1 MHNTNGA
8 ADAPSSRHHFGS
20 LITIM
25 ETRPTLVQTQP
36 PDLEDQALLDQLLTP
51 YLTDATTVL
60 GQRAPLLAE
69 MVRYHLGD
77 LDADLRPAPPG
88 TIDRG
93 KRIRPAVAILST
105 IATTG
110 EADRG
115 AAVAAAIELVHNFTL
130 IHDDIQ
136 DESPT
141 RRHRPTVWS
150 LWNIGQAINAG
161 DALFAA
167 AHLPFFQLTDLGV
180 PPALTLRLLEALAR
194 TTIEI
199 VAGQTLDLGF
209 EGRADVTSDDYLAM
223 IAGKT
228 AAILRY
234 AAWAGAT
241 LGEAGDEV
249 ADQFATFGLALG
261 LGFQV
266 RDDALGIWGATAATG
281 KVQADDIR
289 RRKQSLPILLLR
301 ERAAPAI
308 RNELI
313 AIYQAPTIDP
323 AGIERVLA
331 LLAEH
336 KVRSTIETQV
346 EQYHDQ
352 ARDALLIATGR
363 GDNPARDRLLD
374 LVERLAFRTG

>member
-1 MHNTNGA
+1 
-8 ADAPSSRHHFGS
+8 
-20 LITIM
+20 M
-25 ETRPTLVQTQP
+25 ESRPTLVQTQP
-36 PDLEDQALLDQLLTP
+36 PDLDDEALLDQLLTP
-51 YLTDATTVL
+51 YMAEATAAL
-60 GQRAPLLAE
+60 GSRAPLLAE
-69 MVRYHLGD
+69 MVRYHLGE
-77 LDADLRPAPPG
+77 LDAELRLAPPG
-88 TIDRG
+88 SIDRG
-93 KRIRPAVAILST
+93 KRIRPALAVLST
-105 IATTG
+105 VAAG
-110 EADRG
+110 GAAERG

-150 LWNIGQAINAG
+150 LWNVGQAINAG

-167 AHLPFFQLTDLGV
+167 AHLPFFRLTDLGV
-180 PPALTLRLLEALAR
+180 PPPLTLRLLEALER

-209 EGRADVTSDDYLAM
+209 EGRPDVTSDDYLAM

-228 AAILRY
+228 AAIVRY
-234 AAWAGAT
+234 AAWAGAM
-241 LGEAGDEV
+241 LGEAGEET

-281 KVQADDIR
+281 KERADDIR

-301 ERAAPAI
+301 ERAGPTI
-308 RNELI
+308 RDELRT
-313 AIYQAPTIDP
+313 IYDAPTIDP

-336 KVRSTIETQV
+336 EVRATIETQV

-352 ARDALLIATGR
+352 ARSALLIATGR
-363 GDNPARDRLLD
+363 GDNPARDRLLE

>member
-1 MHNTNGA
+1 MAEATA
-8 ADAPSSRHHFGS
+8 A
-20 LITIM
+20 
-25 ETRPTLVQTQP
+25 
-36 PDLEDQALLDQLLTP
+36 
-51 YLTDATTVL
+51 L
-60 GQRAPLLAE
+60 GRRAPLLAE
-69 MVRYHLGD
+69 MVRYHLGEV
-77 LDADLRPAPPG
+77 DADLRPAVPG

-93 KRIRPAVAILST
+93 KRIRPAVAVL
-105 IATTG
+105 ATVANG
-110 EADRG
+110 GAAARG
-115 AAVAAAIELVHNFTL
+115 AVVAAAIELLHNFTL

-150 LWNIGQAINAG
+150 LWNVGQAINAG

-167 AHLPFFQLTDLGV
+167 AHLPLFRLTDLGV
-180 PPALTLRLLEALAR
+180 PAALTLRLLEALER

-228 AAILRY
+228 AAIVRY

-241 LGEAGDEV
+241 LAEAGDEV
-249 ADQFATFGLALG
+249 AEQFATFGLALG

-281 KVQADDIR
+281 KERADDIR

-301 ERAAPAI
+301 ERADSEI
-308 RNELI
+308 REELS
-313 AIYQAPTIDP
+313 AIYRAKAIGP

-336 KVRSTIETQV
+336 DVQSLIETQV

-352 ARDALLIATGR
+352 ARSALLIATSQ
-363 GDNPARDRLLD
+363 GDNPARDRLLE
-374 LVERLAFRTG
+374 LVERLTFRTG